1 MTFHGTREPRKGRVK
16 EGISEVEKNCL
27 LEAIRGKVAIVAGV
41 DSNKDLVVERRRSE
55 RRARGAPEANNDM
68 MK

>member
-1 MTFHGTREPRKGRVK
+1 M
-16 EGISEVEKNCL
+16 SEVEKNCL

-41 DSNKDLVVERRRSE
+41 DSDKVVERRRSE